1 MYNILNYANHN
12 AGIREYIVD
21 TIKEL
26 ELLSCLMG
34 SSALVLEDM
43 NLYLKDGEE
52 KWKKV
57 ALSSG
62 GGGGQPEPSPDELYE
77 GEVEIK

>member
-1 MYNILNYANHN
+1 MYNIMNYASHN
-12 AGIREYIVD
+12 AGIKEYIVD

-43 NLYLKDGEE
+43 NLYLKDGTEQ
-52 KWKKV
+52 WKKV
-57 ALSSG
+57 TLSNG
-62 GGGGQPEPSPDELYE
+62 GGGGQPSPGELYE
-77 GEVEIK
+77 GEVEIE

>member
-1 MYNILNYANHN
+1 MYNIMSYASHN
-12 AGIREYIVD
+12 AGIREYVVD

-43 NLYLKDGEE
+43 NVYLKDGTEQ
-52 KWKKV
+52 WRKV
-57 ALSSG
+57 TLSS
-62 GGGGQPEPSPDELYE
+62 GGGQPEPSPIELYE

>member
-1 MYNILNYANHN
+1 MYNIMNYASHN

-43 NLYLKDGEE
+43 NVYLKDGTEQ
-52 KWKKV
+52 WKKV
-57 ALSSG
+57 TLSSG
-62 GGGGQPEPSPDELYE
+62 GGGYPEPTSDELYE
-77 GEVEIK
+77 GEVEIA